1 MSTKAAYVGSDEE
14 WRAYWKLLQIDGIAS
29 PEFANRIDLARE
41 LGLLAPLLAGDQE
54 TLKRLAAECKERL
67 SAQIHWVY
75 PEAPNS
81 RVIRARRRFINDA
94 SAGDDAPLFTDEYL
108 RAGKPG
114 WPSAANAITDQGEA
128 EPLKHATGQP
138 RRDVR

>member
-75 PEAPNS
+75 PSDEPTK
-81 RVIRARRRFINDA
+81 VKPIK
-94 SAGDDAPLFTDEYL
+94 FTD
-108 RAGKPG
+108 RDGNPVASPQPG
-114 WPSAANAITDQGEA
+114 GVVTYG
-128 EPLKHATGQP
+128 
-138 RRDVR
+138 